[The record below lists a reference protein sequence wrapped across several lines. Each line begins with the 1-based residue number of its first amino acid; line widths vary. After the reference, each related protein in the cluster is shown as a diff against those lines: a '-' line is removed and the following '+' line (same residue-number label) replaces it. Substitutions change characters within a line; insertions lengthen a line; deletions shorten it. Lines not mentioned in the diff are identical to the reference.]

1 MCEMVFG
8 GDCIDVV
15 DMPWMKDYGCCS
27 EEVAREWLFKLE
39 DEGELNTMPKEN
51 KGIVWVKK

>member
-1 MCEMVFG
+1 MVFG